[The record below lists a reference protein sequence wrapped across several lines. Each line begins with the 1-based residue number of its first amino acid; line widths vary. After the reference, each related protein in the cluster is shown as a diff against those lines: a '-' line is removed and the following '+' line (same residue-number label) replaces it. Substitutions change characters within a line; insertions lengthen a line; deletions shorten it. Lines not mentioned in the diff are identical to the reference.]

1 MAALCTIIK
10 TWKQPK
16 WMRTDEWAYKVG
28 YIHTPARREEG
39 QLHLILSEISESRKD
54 KYHMIPL
61 RD

>member
-1 MAALCTIIK
+1 MFMAALCTIVK

-16 WMRTDEWAYKVG
+16 WMRTDEWVNKMG
-28 YIHTPARREEG
+28 YIHTSKKEG

-61 RD
+61 GD